1 MPTVRLTIEGMKCDG
16 CAQRVEDGL
25 TGLDGTNTAEVDHEE
40 GLAKVDVT
48 TGTATADDLREAVE
62 ALDYEVTGVTPI

>member
-25 TGLDGTNTAEVDHEE
+25 TGLEGTNTAEVDHEQ

-48 TGTATADDLREAVE
+48 TGTATADDLRETVE
-62 ALDYEVTGVTPI
+62 ALDYEVTGVTPM